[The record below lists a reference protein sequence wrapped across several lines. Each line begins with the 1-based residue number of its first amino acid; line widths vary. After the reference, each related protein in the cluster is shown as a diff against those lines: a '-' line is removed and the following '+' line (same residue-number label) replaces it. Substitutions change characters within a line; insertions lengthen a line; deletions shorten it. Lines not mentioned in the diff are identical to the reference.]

1 MSEQSENQT
10 EKQIESPFVAK
21 GRRLPKFMSRVEAE
35 AYLSAPG
42 RLNALKGI
50 QDVLLTC
57 NIGLGKVDGPLV
69 YHVKKLEA
77 IVSAD
82 RFLAK
87 KLDAIDEQIKDE
99 FVEAIETFADD
110 YSQIDD
116 CICVGD
122 DI

>member
-50 QDVLLTC
+50 QDVILCQLVGVQK
-57 NIGLGKVDGPLV
+57 NDGPVV
-69 YHVKKLEA
+69 YHVKVLDA
-77 IVSAD
+77 IISAD

-87 KLDAIDEQIKDE
+87 KLEAIDEQVKEE
-99 FVEAIETFADD
+99 FVEAIKDFTVD
-110 YSQIDD
+110 YEQVDD
-116 CICVGD
+116 CDCIGGE
-122 DI
+122 I

>member
-1 MSEQSENQT
+1 MSEQIENQN
-10 EKQIESPFVAK
+10 EKQAESPFVAK

-42 RLNALKGI
+42 RLNAMKGL
-50 QDVLLTC
+50 QDVLLAC
-57 NIGLGKVDGPLV
+57 KIGLSNGDGPRV

-87 KLDAIDEQIKDE
+87 KLEAIDEQIKEE
-99 FVEAIETFADD
+99 FVEAIETFAAD
-110 YSQIDD
+110 YEQVDD
-116 CICVGD
+116 CICVD
-122 DI
+122 AEI